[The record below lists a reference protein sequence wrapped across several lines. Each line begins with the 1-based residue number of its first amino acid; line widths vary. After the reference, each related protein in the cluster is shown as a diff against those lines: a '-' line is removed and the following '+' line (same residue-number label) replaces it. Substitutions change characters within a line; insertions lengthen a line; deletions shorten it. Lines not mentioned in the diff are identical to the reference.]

1 MADFV
6 ASCESYDSR
15 EIQNAGGNA
24 ALQWLENA
32 GRTVPWGPPWT
43 VRLWHGKPR
52 ASSRW
57 WAGEEGAGV
66 YGSSIAAW

>member
-32 GRTVPWGPPWT
+32 GRTVP
-43 VRLWHGKPR
+43 
-52 ASSRW
+52 
-57 WAGEEGAGV
+57 
-66 YGSSIAAW
+66 